1 MKKAVVF
8 FFLLS
13 VFFPA
18 QIFAQASA
26 SATVISRVTVID
38 PIEVHKTADLDFGN
52 VISAYNPGSIILA
65 PDGSRTAIGV
75 QISTSL
81 PGNVTPAEAEVTHGN
96 NSYAITLPESYTLYN
111 TENPNQAVI
120 LDDFT
125 VEPIPGNGIDLLR
138 IGATLNLEANQF
150 SGLYSNPNGF
160 NVTVSYN

>member
-1 MKKAVVF
+1 MNKAVVL

-13 VFFPA
+13 VFFSA
-18 QIFAQASA
+18 KVFAQASA
-26 SATVISRVTVID
+26 SATVTSRVTVID
-38 PIEVHKTADLDFGN
+38 PIALHKTADLDFGN
-52 VISAYNPGSIILA
+52 VISAYNPGSIILS
-65 PDGSRTAIGV
+65 PDGLRTAFGV
-75 QISTSL
+75 QISNSL

-96 NSYAITLPESYTLYN
+96 NSYSITLPDSYILYN

-125 VEPIPGNGIDLLR
+125 VDPIQGNGVDLLR

-150 SGLYSNPNGF
+150 SGLYTSPDGF